1 MTSRI
6 TTKDDL
12 KKERFINQ
20 ALLAR
25 KEKFSRELLDLKAQV
40 KAIKV
45 ERNLL
50 LDELMRRSDKPT
62 NEHPGKET
70 GTVFEDEDELVE

>member
-25 KEKFSRELLDLKAQV
+25 KEKELLDLKAQV